1 MTELTT
7 EKTVDDGELIA
18 AIDIGSNSYHMVI
31 ARHLLGQ
38 LRVVDRHRE
47 NVRMAAGLGDD
58 GVLDEVTL
66 RRCLDCLAKMR
77 QRLSGIPKKQVRAIA
92 TNTVRRL
99 ANPDAFLQPAEAA
112 LGRGIEVVAGRE
124 EARLVYLGVAHA
136 LPPEHNH
143 RLVVDIGGGSTE
155 CIIGKQHEA
164 LKRESI
170 QMGCVATTLQCFG
183 DGEITSARWD
193 KGLIK
198 LLTEFQKFDAD
209 YRDFGWQEAIG
220 SSGTFKAARKIAR
233 KMKLS
238 DGTLTPTVIAQL
250 KQAIIKI
257 RHIEKLDLP
266 GLSKNR
272 KRSIAGGLLVIDA
285 VFKALHIEEMSV
297 SKAAMREGILYD
309 MLGRAASH
317 DIRESSII
325 ALTHRYQ
332 CDLIQA
338 QRVTESAL
346 LMFDQIKQSAALNP
360 EDRRRLRWACALHE
374 LGLAISH
381 SQHQIHGAY
390 IIEHSDIAGFSVD
403 EQQVIAALIRNQRRD
418 FSRQTV
424 NQLPER
430 LKVRSKIMMVI
441 MRLAVLLHRSPIE
454 HKPDTLMLQRKS
466 AKKYELTL
474 PDAWLAQ
481 HPLTLADLKS
491 ERNELSSVNIA
502 LRWQ

>member
-1 MTELTT
+1 MNESITATNLN
-7 EKTVDDGELIA
+7 DGELLA

-38 LRVVDRHRE
+38 LRIVDRHRE
-47 NVRMAAGLGDD
+47 NVRMAAGLQAD
-58 GVLDEVTL
+58 GTLDKVTL
-66 RRCLDCLAKMR
+66 RRCLDCLAKMK
-77 QRLSGIPKKQVRAIA
+77 QRLAGIPKKQVRAIA

-99 ANPDAFLQPAEAA
+99 ANPDDFLLPAEAA

-136 LPPEHNH
+136 LPPEQAR

-155 CIIGKQHEA
+155 CIIGENHRA

-170 QMGCVATTLQCFG
+170 QMGCVATTLQYFG
-183 DGEITSARWD
+183 DGTITAARWD

-209 YRDFGWQEAIG
+209 YRDFGWQESIG

-238 DGTLTPTVIAQL
+238 DGTLTPEVIS
-250 KQAIIKI
+250 AIK
-257 RHIEKLDLP
+257 HKLIEIGDIERLELP
-266 GLSKNR
+266 GLSRNR
-272 KRSIAGGLLVIDA
+272 KHSITGGLLVIDA
-285 VFKALHIEEMSV
+285 VFRALQIESMSV

-309 MLGRAASH
+309 MLGRAADS
-317 DIRESSII
+317 DIREASVI

-332 CDLIQA
+332 CDLVQA
-338 QRVTESAL
+338 NRVTESAL
-346 LMFDQIKQSAALNP
+346 LMFDQIKEHAGLYR

-403 EQQVIAALIRNQRRD
+403 EQQVIAALIQNQRRD
-418 FSRQTV
+418 FSRNVLQS
-424 NQLPER
+424 LPER
-430 LKVRSKIMMVI
+430 LKTRSKILMVI
-441 MRLAVLLHRSPIE
+441 MRLAVLLHRSPTDRM
-454 HKPDTLMLQRKS
+454 PDTLVLSRKS
-466 AKKYELTL
+466 AKKYQLTL
-474 PDAWLAQ
+474 PDEWLAE
-481 HPLTLADLKS
+481 HPLTLSDLKN
-491 ERNELSSVNIA
+491 ERNELSSANIS
-502 LRWQ
+502 LSWQ